1 MWNGIYNADDLRVAY
16 PFKQVFSSFFWVDEE
31 D

>member
-1 MWNGIYNADDLRVAY
+1 MEYISADDLRVAY
-16 PFKQVFSSFFWVDEE
+16 PFKQVFPVFFWVDEE